1 MADSIYQKLKWQ
13 LILRLARRLP
23 SCQALTPL
31 FSESLERPLT
41 LREKILMKLHF
52 FTCEACRR
60 YTAQIKKMG
69 EMVKPSGEEKLDS
82 ESTPKLSGNARERI
96 KAALESAKKS
106 G

>member
-13 LILRLARRLP
+13 LILRLAHRLP

-41 LREKILMKLHF
+41 FREKILIKLHF

-60 YTAQIKKMG
+60 YTAQIEKMG
-69 EMVKPSGEEKLDS
+69 EMVKPQNP
-82 ESTPKLSGNARERI
+82 ESVETLSKVKLSDNARERI
-96 KAALESAKKS
+96 KAALESAKKPY
-106 G
+106 